1 MSAKGYIQ
9 VRAYTSYAQI
19 PLQYVAITVTDVGGS
34 AIAMRLTNRSGT
46 LDIPI
51 EIDVPDI
58 SAGRSPNTGVIPFT
72 AVDLIAHLEDYEQI
86 RIEHLQVFPDTV
98 TTQNLE
104 MIPLSE
110 LPNQWSK
117 EEIFDTPAQNL

>member
-9 VRAYTSYAQI
+9 VRAYTSNAQI
-19 PLQYVAITVTDVGGS
+19 PLQYVAIMVTDAGGT
-34 AIAMRLTNRSGT
+34 AIAMRLTNRNGT
-46 LDIPI
+46 LDDPI

-58 SAGRSPNTGVIPFT
+58 SAGQSPNSGIIPFT
-72 AVDLIAHLEDYEQI
+72 AVNLIAHLDNFEQI
-86 RIEHLQVFPDTV
+86 RVERLQVFPNII

-110 LPNQWSK
+110 LPAQWSK
-117 EEIFDTPAQNL
+117 EEIFDTPSQNL

>member
-9 VRAYTSYAQI
+9 VRAYISNAQI
-19 PLQYVAITVTDVGGS
+19 PLQYVAIMVTDAGGT
-34 AIAMRLTNRSGT
+34 AIAMRLTNRNGT
-46 LDIPI
+46 LDDPI

-58 SAGRSPNTGVIPFT
+58 SAGQSPNSGIIPFT
-72 AVDLIAHLEDYEQI
+72 AVNLIAHLDNFEQI
-86 RIEHLQVFPDTV
+86 RVERLQVFPNII

-110 LPNQWSK
+110 LPAQWSK
-117 EEIFDTPAQNL
+117 EEIFDTPSQNL

>member
-1 MSAKGYIQ
+1 MSGKGYIQ

-19 PLQYVAITVTDVGGS
+19 PLQYVAITVTDVNGS
-34 AIAMRLTNRSGT
+34 AIAMRLTNRNGT
-46 LDIPI
+46 LDVPI
-51 EIDVPDI
+51 AIDVPDI
-58 SAGRSPNTGVIPFT
+58 SAGQSPNTGIIPFT
-72 AVDLIAHLEDYEQI
+72 AVDLIAHLENYEQV
-86 RIEHLQVFPDTV
+86 RVERLQVFPDIV

>member
-9 VRAYTSYAQI
+9 VRAYTSTAQI
-19 PLQYVAITVTDVGGS
+19 PLQYVAIMVTDAGGT
-34 AIAMRLTNRSGT
+34 AIAMRLTNRNGT
-46 LDIPI
+46 LDDPI

-58 SAGRSPNTGVIPFT
+58 SAGQSPNSGIIPFT
-72 AVDLIAHLEDYEQI
+72 AVNLIAHLDNFEQI
-86 RIEHLQVFPDTV
+86 RVERLQVFPNII

-110 LPNQWSK
+110 LPAQWSK
-117 EEIFDTPAQNL
+117 EEIFDTPSQNL